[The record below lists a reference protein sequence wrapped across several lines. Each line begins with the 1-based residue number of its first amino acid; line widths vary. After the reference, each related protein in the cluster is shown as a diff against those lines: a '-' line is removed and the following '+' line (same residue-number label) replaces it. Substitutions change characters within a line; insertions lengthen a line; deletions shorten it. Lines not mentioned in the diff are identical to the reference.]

1 MNVYHILYTELKMYE
16 FKVHGYILFK
26 KARREGG
33 MKILPLRDLGKNIIT
48 LLEFSEFWVIF
59 SGFVNIVA

>member
-1 MNVYHILYTELKMYE
+1 MNLKE
-16 FKVHGYILFK
+16 HKVQGYIFFK
-26 KARREGG
+26 QARRGG
-33 MKILPLRDLGKNIIT
+33 IRILPLRDLGKNIST

>member
-1 MNVYHILYTELKMYE
+1 MNLKE
-16 FKVHGYILFK
+16 HKVQGYIFFK
-26 KARREGG
+26 QARR
-33 MKILPLRDLGKNIIT
+33 ILPLRDLGKNIST

>member
-1 MNVYHILYTELKMYE
+1 MNLKE
-16 FKVHGYILFK
+16 HKVQGYIFFK
-26 KARREGG
+26 QARRGG
-33 MKILPLRDLGKNIIT
+33 WGIRILPLRDLGKNIST